1 MEYLSKSVFCW
12 VQSNFQILR
21 SVKCFVCKRQVL
33 LLILS
38 NTKFN
43 SIFGT
48 TFFLTFHIT
57 NSVFTVLL
65 HRMMYYSALR
75 TAFFSVYL
83 EWMDNFDS
91 SPVNF
96 GTDCGNIGHWPM
108 DFRLNSCWPPN
119 AIDLH
124 GKMIE
129 KNTTAEMKI
138 HLYFYLSWY
147 STFTT
152 DHDSVLIC
160 LLEKWKCRTAR
171 QVLVRKLSG
180 TFSGY

>member
-1 MEYLSKSVFCW
+1 MLTERHLTIFGIFFKSVFCW

-129 KNTTAEMKI
+129 KI
-138 HLYFYLSWY
+138 QQQ
-147 STFTT
+147 
-152 DHDSVLIC
+152 
-160 LLEKWKCRTAR
+160 KWKYICIF
-171 QVLVRKLSG
+171 
-180 TFSGY
+180 TFRDTRLLPLTMILFWFVYLRSENVGLLAKY